1 MISVQNNFVVIG
13 SNRGMLARYPLSPSC
28 QPEDPDTVQIFA
40 TSSAIVALTL
50 DANNNEGLCGTE
62 EGAVYYFDFD
72 NFLNG
77 PEKTDPIKI
86 I

>member
-1 MISVQNNFVVIG
+1 VS
-13 SNRGMLARYPLSPSC
+13 
-28 QPEDPDTVQIFA
+28 
-40 TSSAIVALTL
+40 LTL

-77 PEKTDPIKI
+77 PEKTDAIKI
-86 I
+86 IQGNN